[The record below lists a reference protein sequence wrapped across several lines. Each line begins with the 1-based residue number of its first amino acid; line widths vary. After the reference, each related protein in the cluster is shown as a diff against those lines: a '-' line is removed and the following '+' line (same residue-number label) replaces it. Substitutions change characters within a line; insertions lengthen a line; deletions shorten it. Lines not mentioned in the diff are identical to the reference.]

1 MLLEPSLGTGQQNTL
16 SERSKLIKKLSYII
30 YKIIFFIDI
39 LFNKI
44 TKRSILIW
52 FKEFIQDDS
61 YKTINILNKKVN
73 FFVPNQITQWRI
85 ETFFTKEP
93 ETLEWIDS
101 FNDNKKIIFWDV
113 GANIGLYS
121 IYAAL
126 KYSDIEIISFE
137 PSTSNLRVLSRNISI
152 NKLEDKIK
160 INQLPLTKDQNQY
173 LMFEESEFIEGY
185 SMNTFGAGIDFEG
198 KVIQSKN
205 RYKIFGTNIN
215 YLIKNNILSIPNYI
229 KIDVDGIEHLI
240 LEGASNHLDN
250 SEIRSMSIE
259 LNENFKDQ
267 VNSVLKIMDKSNFRF
282 KNKKHTSMVD
292 NSDKFS
298 KIFNYIF
305 EKQK

>member
-1 MLLEPSLGTGQQNTL
+1 MVK
-16 SERSKLIKKLSYII
+16 RLSYII
-30 YKIIFFIDI
+30 YKIISFIDF
-39 LFNKI
+39 LFKKI
-44 TKRSILIW
+44 TKRSFLIW
-52 FKEFIQDDS
+52 FKEFIEEDS
-61 YKTINILNKKVN
+61 YQTINILDKKVT
-73 FFVPNQITQWRI
+73 FFIPNQITQWRV
-85 ETFFTKEP
+85 ETFFITEP

-101 FNDNKKIIFWDV
+101 FNGNKKIIFWDV

-126 KYSDIEIISFE
+126 KYPDIEIISFE
-137 PSTSNLRVLSRNISI
+137 PSTSNLRTLSRNISI
-152 NKLEDKIK
+152 NKLEEKIK

-173 LMFEESEFIEGY
+173 LMFEESEFIEGWA
-185 SMNTFGAGIDFEG
+185 MNTFGTGIDVEG
-198 KVIQSKN
+198 KSMQPKN

-215 YLIKNNILSIPNYI
+215 NLIENNSLSIPNYI

-267 VNSVLKIMDKSNFRF
+267 VNGVLKIMDKSNFRF
-282 KNKKHTSMVD
+282 KHKKHASMFN

>member
-1 MLLEPSLGTGQQNTL
+1 MAGGN
-16 SERSKLIKKLSYII
+16 
-30 YKIIFFIDI
+30 
-39 LFNKI
+39 
-44 TKRSILIW
+44 
-52 FKEFIQDDS
+52 
-61 YKTINILNKKVN
+61 
-73 FFVPNQITQWRI
+73 
-85 ETFFTKEP
+85 FFTKEP

-126 KYSDIEIISFE
+126 KYPDIEITSFE
-137 PSTSNLRVLSRNISI
+137 PSTSNLRILSRNISI
-152 NKLEDKIK
+152 NKLEEKIK
-160 INQLPLTKDQNQY
+160 IFQLPLTKDESQH
-173 LMFEESEFIEGY
+173 LMFEEDEFIEGW
-185 SMNTFGAGIDFEG
+185 SMHTFGAGIDFEG
-198 KVIQSKN
+198 KATQPKN

-215 YLIKNNILSIPNYI
+215 YLITNNILSIPNYI

-240 LEGASNHLDN
+240 LEGASDYLDN

-282 KNKKHTSMVD
+282 KHKKHASMFD

>member
-1 MLLEPSLGTGQQNTL
+1 MV
-16 SERSKLIKKLSYII
+16 KKLSFII
-30 YKIIFFIDI
+30 YKIFYYLDL
-39 LFNKI
+39 LFYKI

-52 FKEFIQDDS
+52 FKGFIQKDS
-61 YKTINILNKKVN
+61 YKTIEVLNKKVN

-113 GANIGLYS
+113 CANIGLNS

-126 KYSDIEIISFE
+126 KHSDIEITSFE

-152 NKLEDKIK
+152 NKLEEKIK

-173 LMFEESEFIEGY
+173 LLFEESELIEGHAE
-185 SMNTFGAGIDFEG
+185 NAFGAETDSEEQ
-198 KVIQSKN
+198 VIQSKN
-205 RYKIFGTNIN
+205 RYKFFGTNIN

-229 KIDVDGIEHLI
+229 KIDIDGFEHLV
-240 LEGASNHLDN
+240 LEGASDYLDN
-250 SEIRSMSIE
+250 SKIKSVSIE
-259 LNENFKDQ
+259 VNENFKKQ
-267 VNSVLKIMDKSNFRF
+267 FNNILRIMDKSNFRI
-282 KNKKHTSMVD
+282 KHKKHASMFY

-298 KIFNYIF
+298 KTFNYVF

>member
-1 MLLEPSLGTGQQNTL
+1 M
-16 SERSKLIKKLSYII
+16 RSKLVKKLSYII

-73 FFVPNQITQWRI
+73 FFVPNQITQWRV
-85 ETFFTKEP
+85 ESFFTKEP

-101 FNDNKKIIFWDV
+101 FNDNKKIIFWDI

-126 KYSDIEIISFE
+126 KHSDIEIISFE

-152 NKLEDKIK
+152 NKLEEKIK

-240 LEGASNHLDN
+240 LEGASDHLDN

-267 VNSVLKIMDKSNFRF
+267 VNGVLKIMDKSNFRF
-282 KNKKHTSMVD
+282 KHKKHASMFN

-298 KIFNYIF
+298 KTFNYIF

>member
-1 MLLEPSLGTGQQNTL
+1 MV
-16 SERSKLIKKLSYII
+16 KKLSYII

-52 FKEFIQDDS
+52 FKEFIEDDS

-73 FFVPNQITQWRI
+73 FFVPNQITQWRV

-126 KYSDIEIISFE
+126 KHSDIEIISFE
-137 PSTSNLRVLSRNISI
+137 PSTSNLRILSRNISI
-152 NKLEDKIK
+152 NKLEEKIK

-173 LMFEESEFIEGY
+173 LMFEESEFIEGW
-185 SMNTFGAGIDFEG
+185 SMHTFGAGIDFEG
-198 KVIQSKN
+198 KSMQPNN

-215 YLIKNNILSIPNYI
+215 YLIENNILSIPNYI

-240 LEGASNHLDN
+240 LEGASDHLDN

-282 KNKKHTSMVD
+282 KHKKHASMFN

-298 KIFNYIF
+298 KIFNYVF

>member
-1 MLLEPSLGTGQQNTL
+1 MV
-16 SERSKLIKKLSYII
+16 KKLSYII

-39 LFNKI
+39 LFNKL

-73 FFVPNQITQWRI
+73 FFVPNQITQWRV

-126 KYSDIEIISFE
+126 RYPDIEIISFE
-137 PSTSNLRVLSRNISI
+137 PSTSNLRILSRNISI
-152 NKLEDKIK
+152 NKLEEKIR

-173 LMFEESEFIEGY
+173 LMFEESEFIEGWAI
-185 SMNTFGAGIDFEG
+185 NNFGAGIDFEG
-198 KVIQSKN
+198 KPMQPKN

-215 YLIKNNILSIPNYI
+215 HLIENNILSIPNYI

-240 LEGASNHLDN
+240 LEGASNYLDN

-267 VNSVLKIMDKSNFRF
+267 VNGVLKIMDKSNFKF
-282 KNKKHTSMVD
+282 KHKKHASALD
-292 NSDKFS
+292 DSQKFA
-298 KIFNYIF
+298 KTFNYIF

>member
-1 MLLEPSLGTGQQNTL
+1 MV
-16 SERSKLIKKLSYII
+16 KKLSFIF
-30 YKIIFFIDI
+30 YKIFFYLDL
-39 LFNKI
+39 LFYKI

-52 FKEFIQDDS
+52 FKEFIQNDS
-61 YKTINILNKKVN
+61 YKTINVLNKKVN
-73 FFVPNQITQWRI
+73 FFVPNQITQWRV

-101 FNDNKKIIFWDV
+101 FDDSKKIIFWDI

-126 KYSDIEIISFE
+126 KYPNIEIISFE

-152 NKLEDKIK
+152 NKLEEKIK
-160 INQLPLTKDQNQY
+160 ICQLPLTKDESQH
-173 LMFEESEFIEGY
+173 LMFEENEFIEGW
-185 SMNTFGAGIDFEG
+185 SMHTFGAGIDFEG
-198 KVIQSKN
+198 KATQPKN

-240 LEGASNHLDN
+240 LEGASDHLDN
-250 SEIRSMSIE
+250 SEIRSISIE

-282 KNKKHTSMVD
+282 KHKKHASLFD

>member
-1 MLLEPSLGTGQQNTL
+1 MV
-16 SERSKLIKKLSYII
+16 KKLSYII

-52 FKEFIQDDS
+52 FKEFIQNDS
-61 YKTINILNKKVN
+61 YKTIDILNKKVN
-73 FFVPNQITQWRI
+73 FFVPTQVTQWRV

-137 PSTSNLRVLSRNISI
+137 PSTSNLRILSRNISI
-152 NKLEDKIK
+152 NKLEEKIK
-160 INQLPLTKDQNQY
+160 INQLPLTKGQNQY
-173 LMFEESEFIEGY
+173 LMFEESEFIEGW

-198 KVIQSKN
+198 KSMQPKN

-215 YLIKNNILSIPNYI
+215 YLIENNILSIPNYI

-240 LEGASNHLDN
+240 LEGASDHLDN

-282 KNKKHTSMVD
+282 KNKKHASMFD

-298 KIFNYIF
+298 KTFNYIF

>member
-1 MLLEPSLGTGQQNTL
+1 M
-16 SERSKLIKKLSYII
+16 
-30 YKIIFFIDI
+30 
-39 LFNKI
+39 
-44 TKRSILIW
+44 
-52 FKEFIQDDS
+52 
-61 YKTINILNKKVN
+61 
-73 FFVPNQITQWRI
+73 
-85 ETFFTKEP
+85 
-93 ETLEWIDS
+93 
-101 FNDNKKIIFWDV
+101 

-137 PSTSNLRVLSRNISI
+137 PSTSNLRILSRNISI
-152 NKLEDKIK
+152 NKLEEKIK

-173 LMFEESEFIEGY
+173 LMFEESEFIEGW

-198 KVIQSKN
+198 KSMQPKN

-215 YLIKNNILSIPNYI
+215 YLIENNILSIPNYI

-240 LEGASNHLDN
+240 LEGASDHLDN

-282 KNKKHTSMVD
+282 KHKKHASLFA

-298 KIFNYIF
+298 KTFNYIF

>member
-1 MLLEPSLGTGQQNTL
+1 MV
-16 SERSKLIKKLSYII
+16 KKLSYII
-30 YKIIFFIDI
+30 YKIIFFINI

-52 FKEFIQDDS
+52 FKEFIEDDS

-73 FFVPNQITQWRI
+73 FFVPNQITQWRV

-137 PSTSNLRVLSRNISI
+137 PSTSNLRILSRNISI
-152 NKLEDKIK
+152 NKLEEKIK
-160 INQLPLTKDQNQY
+160 ISQLPLTKDQNQY
-173 LMFEESEFIEGY
+173 LMFEESKFIEGHALH
-185 SMNTFGAGIDFEG
+185 TFGAGINFEG
-198 KVIQSKN
+198 KQMQPKN
-205 RYKIFGTNIN
+205 RYNIFGTNIN
-215 YLIKNNILSIPNYI
+215 YLIKNDILSIPNYI

-240 LEGASNHLDN
+240 LEGASDHLDN

-282 KNKKHTSMVD
+282 KNKKHASMFD
-292 NSDKFS
+292 NSDKLS
-298 KIFNYIF
+298 KFFNYIF

>member
-1 MLLEPSLGTGQQNTL
+1 MV
-16 SERSKLIKKLSYII
+16 KKLSYII

-73 FFVPNQITQWRI
+73 FFVPNQITQWRV

-101 FNDNKKIIFWDV
+101 FNNNKKIIFWDV

-137 PSTSNLRVLSRNISI
+137 PSTSNLRILSRNISI
-152 NKLEDKIK
+152 NKLEEKIK

-185 SMNTFGAGIDFEG
+185 AMHTFGAGIDFKGE
-198 KVIQSKN
+198 VIQSKN

-240 LEGASNHLDN
+240 LEGANNYLDN
-250 SEIRSMSIE
+250 SEIRSMCIE
-259 LNENFKDQ
+259 VNENFKDQ
-267 VNSVLKIMDKSNFRF
+267 FNSVLKIMDKSNFRI
-282 KNKKHTSMVD
+282 KHKKHASLLE
-292 NSDKFS
+292 NSGKFS
-298 KIFNYIF
+298 KTFNYIF
-305 EKQK
+305 EKKFV

>member
-1 MLLEPSLGTGQQNTL
+1 MV
-16 SERSKLIKKLSYII
+16 KKISIVI
-30 YKIIFFIDI
+30 YKIFYFLDLFFYK
-39 LFNKI
+39 L
-44 TKRSILIW
+44 TKRSILVW
-52 FKEFIQDDS
+52 FKEFIQNDS
-61 YKTINILNKKVN
+61 YKTINVLNKKVN
-73 FFVPNQITQWRI
+73 FFVPNQVTQWRV

-137 PSTSNLRVLSRNISI
+137 PSTSNLRILSRNISI
-152 NKLEDKIK
+152 NKLEEKIK

-173 LMFEESEFIEGY
+173 LMFEESEFIEGG

-198 KVIQSKN
+198 KSMQPKN

-215 YLIKNNILSIPNYI
+215 HLIENNILSIPNYI

-240 LEGASNHLDN
+240 LEGASDHLNN

-282 KNKKHTSMVD
+282 KNKKHSSMFD

>member
-1 MLLEPSLGTGQQNTL
+1 MV
-16 SERSKLIKKLSYII
+16 KKLSYII

-73 FFVPNQITQWRI
+73 FFVPNQITQWRV

-137 PSTSNLRVLSRNISI
+137 PSTSNLRILSRNISI
-152 NKLEDKIK
+152 NKLEEKIK

-173 LMFEESEFIEGY
+173 LMFEESEFIEGW
-185 SMNTFGAGIDFEG
+185 SINTFGAKIDFEG
-198 KVIQSKN
+198 KPMLPKN

-240 LEGASNHLDN
+240 LEGASDHLDN

-282 KNKKHTSMVD
+282 KHKKHSSILD

-298 KIFNYIF
+298 KTFNYIF
-305 EKQK
+305 EK

>member
-1 MLLEPSLGTGQQNTL
+1 MV
-16 SERSKLIKKLSYII
+16 KKLSYII
-30 YKIIFFIDI
+30 YKIIFFINI

-52 FKEFIQDDS
+52 FKEFIEDDS

-73 FFVPNQITQWRI
+73 FFVPNQISQWRV

-137 PSTSNLRVLSRNISI
+137 PSTSNLRILSRNISI
-152 NKLEDKIK
+152 NKLEEKIK
-160 INQLPLTKDQNQY
+160 ICQLPLTKDQNQY

-185 SMNTFGAGIDFEG
+185 ALHTFGAGINLG
-198 KVIQSKN
+198 KGPMQSKN

-215 YLIKNNILSIPNYI
+215 YLIENNILSIPNYI

-240 LEGASNHLDN
+240 LEGASDHLDN

-282 KNKKHTSMVD
+282 KHKKHSSILD

-298 KIFNYIF
+298 KTFNYIF